1 MPTAT
6 TNRRPARAST
16 DAAGANERGVVTL
29 WLVTAAFAMTV
40 LAGLAVDLG
49 GQVHAKQRAQDIAA
63 QAARAGGQALQA
75 GPAIRGQAGLT
86 DPGPGV
92 AAARAYLAAAPDV
105 TGHARIAAGGTTVTV
120 DTASTYT
127 TQFLSI
133 VGIGRLTVTGHA
145 EAGINRTID
154 GTRE

>member
-1 MPTAT
+1 MPTT
-6 TNRRPARAST
+6 SHVPRA
-16 DAAGANERGVVTL
+16 APGAQERGVVTI

-40 LAGLAVDLG
+40 LVGLAVDLG

-75 GPAIRGQAGLT
+75 GPAIRGHAGVA

-105 TGHARIAAGGTTVTV
+105 TGHARITGATTITV
-120 DTASTYT
+120 DTTSTYR

-133 VGIGRLTVTGHA
+133 IGIRALTVTGHSQA
-145 EAGINRTID
+145 RTNRTLN
-154 GTRE
+154 GTPQ

>member
-6 TNRRPARAST
+6 TNRRLAPAAL
-16 DAAGANERGVVTL
+16 AATGRDERGVVTL

-40 LAGLAVDLG
+40 LVGLAVDLG

-75 GPAIRGQAGLT
+75 GPAIRGQAGISDT
-86 DPGPGV
+86 GPGV

-105 TGHARIAAGGTTVTV
+105 TGHARIASGGRTVTV

-127 TQFLSI
+127 TQFLSVI
-133 VGIGRLTVTGHA
+133 GIGRLTVTGHA
-145 EAGINRTID
+145 EARINRTID
-154 GTRE
+154 GTRQ